1 MGVSRDRSLI
11 VGPMEGLDSSNKPAY
26 QPFSALLRVASAL
39 PFADGGTLGSR
50 EMTAR
55 YSTEPAIRSTQTRI
69 MFQGCSHGGS
79 AGADARMEEERL
91 GQAQQLLGKG

>member
-1 MGVSRDRSLI
+1 
-11 VGPMEGLDSSNKPAY
+11 MEGLDSSNKPAY

-39 PFADGGTLGSR
+39 PFGTLGSR

-69 MFQGCSHGGS
+69 MFQGCSHGGG
-79 AGADARMEEERL
+79 AGADARMEERL